1 MTLLGAIEGGGTKF
15 VCGIGTQDGEIL
27 ERASFP
33 TTTPEETMGRAV
45 EFFAGKGIAAIGIGT
60 FGPINLNP
68 VSDGYGS
75 VTHTPKPYWSGFN
88 IADFIKRHLDVPVGL
103 DTDVNAAALGEAAW
117 GAAKGLGSCLYMTVG
132 TGIGAGAIVEGRLVH
147 GITHPEMG
155 HIIVR
160 RHPKDTYEGRCPYH
174 KDCLE
179 GLASGPAIE
188 DRWKSK
194 AFDLPAAHFAW
205 ELQAYYL
212 AQALV
217 NFILIL
223 SPEKIIL
230 GGGVM
235 KQTQLYPLLH
245 QQVYV
250 LLNGYISHPS
260 LTQGNANYI
269 VQPALGDNAGLAG
282 ALALAASLSGKAYT
296 MSNKLS

>member
-15 VCGIGTQDGEIL
+15 VCGIGTREGQIL
-27 ERASFP
+27 ERTSFP

-45 EFFAGKGIAAIGIGT
+45 EFFANKGIHAIGIGT
-60 FGPINLNP
+60 FGPIDVNLK
-68 VSDGYGS
+68 SESYGCI
-75 VTHTPKPYWSGFN
+75 TNTPKPYWSDFN
-88 IADFIKRHLDVPVGL
+88 VVDFTKCHLDVPVGF
-103 DTDVNAAALGEAAW
+103 DTDVNAAALGEATW

-132 TGIGAGAIVEGRLVH
+132 TGIGAGAIVEGRLIH
-147 GITHPEMG
+147 GLTHPEMG

-160 RHPKDTYEGRCPYH
+160 RHPNDTYEGSCPFH

-188 DRWKSK
+188 DRWKMK
-194 AFDLPAAHFAW
+194 AFDLEAAHFAW
-205 ELQAYYL
+205 ELEAYYL

-235 KQTQLYPLLH
+235 KQTQLYPLIQL
-245 QQVYV
+245 QLNK
-250 LLNGYISHPS
+250 LLNGYIHHSA
-260 LTQGNANYI
+260 LAEGNGNYI

-282 ALALAASLSGKAYT
+282 ALALADRALQG
-296 MSNKLS
+296 